1 MAMRIPLFQ
10 FSPNNLQQHR
20 KFPNH
25 LFTATTLITNRP
37 NKRHNI
43 SCAKKNH
50 SDKALALDLA
60 ISVKKINTHL
70 EQKEKAMK
78 KSRELL
84 FLDLCQY
91 LSLKEEEVNKKWRKM
106 KEEEKLVF
114 VKEFVNEWG
123 VNFHPLSVRSV
134 KEMIDE
140 FLQDDKSS
148 SVMFPG
154 LKRMLG
160 FSEDA

>member
-1 MAMRIPLFQ
+1 
-10 FSPNNLQQHR
+10 
-20 KFPNH
+20 
-25 LFTATTLITNRP
+25 
-37 NKRHNI
+37 
-43 SCAKKNH
+43 
-50 SDKALALDLA
+50 
-60 ISVKKINTHL
+60 
-70 EQKEKAMK
+70 MK

-106 KEEEKLVF
+106 KEEEKLVI
-114 VKEFVNEWG
+114 VKEFVNKWG

-134 KEMIDE
+134 KEMVDE
-140 FLQDDKSS
+140 YLQDDKSS

-160 FSEDA
+160 LSEDA